1 MTTATM
7 TRRLA
12 ALERE
17 VKAANPQQC
26 CVCTPIQKGG
36 PQQYHKQVAPGVYV
50 SSHGY
55 PDTKL
60 ARHVCY
66 TDIDLLRAWL
76 ALPEQ
81 SCDRPNTIY
90 TITTQA
96 QYEAFV
102 AKIDSEI

>member
-1 MTTATM
+1 MKATM

-12 ALERE
+12 ALEG
-17 VKAANPQQC
+17 KASAANPQQC
-26 CVCTPIQKGG
+26 CVCTPMRE
-36 PQQYHKQVAPGVYV
+36 PQQYHTFIAPGVY
-50 SSHGY
+50 SSSRGY

-60 ARHVCY
+60 ARSICY

-81 SCDRPNTIY
+81 RSDRSNTIY

-96 QYEAFV
+96 QYDAFI
-102 AKIDSEI
+102 AKIDAEI